1 MLAASKEISIAV
13 YTCIQYEQPMVSYSV
28 EIVKSR
34 FLDREI
40 AAISSSRI
48 QFFISK
54 ILKENIFKALPL
66 EAW

>member
-1 MLAASKEISIAV
+1 MLADSKELSIAF

-28 EIVKSR
+28 EIVKSI

-40 AAISSSRI
+40 AAISTSRI
-48 QFFISK
+48 QFSISK